1 MFLNGNNL
9 KRWLLKNIQD
19 SRATSKSIMPY
30 AMQTSV
36 KDGNHLIVVTMFGH
50 SFEGKAK
57 NVNENIYAYS
67 KTLNLTM
74 DFNKLKTTT
83 HSRDIKG
90 I

>member
-1 MFLNGNNL
+1 
-9 KRWLLKNIQD
+9 
-19 SRATSKSIMPY
+19 
-30 AMQTSV
+30 
-36 KDGNHLIVVTMFGH
+36 MFGH